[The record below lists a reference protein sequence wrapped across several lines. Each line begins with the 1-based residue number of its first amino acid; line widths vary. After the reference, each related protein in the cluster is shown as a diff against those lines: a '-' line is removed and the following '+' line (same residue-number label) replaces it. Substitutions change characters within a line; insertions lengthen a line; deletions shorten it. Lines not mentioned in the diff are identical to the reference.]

1 MRPLDLL
8 QTSFDWM
15 PLADAVA
22 KATVLLGSAA
32 LLTLALRRRSAA
44 LRHLVWTCAMLAA
57 LALPFLSIAL
67 PRWQVPVLMLAA
79 PAPASAPSLDMP
91 SDEASRRMSVTLE
104 SRLGSAA
111 EQATPAAA
119 APGGRRSA
127 FARFSWSALGMGLW
141 ALGAVLILARLGV
154 GIAAVQW
161 MSRRTE
167 VVTDAPWLRLAR
179 EIAAQLGLVRVTFRR
194 SQDSAMPMAWGVFRP
209 SVLMPA
215 DADSWPQDRLRI
227 VLLHELAHVRR
238 ADCLT
243 HILVQAACALY
254 WMNPLAWIAARRLRT
269 ERERACDDLVLAC
282 GTPGPD
288 YADQLLEIARAMGSG
303 RFSRTAAAA
312 SLAMAHRSQ
321 LEGRLMSILDPS
333 VPRHGVGRM
342 RAVAAATLA
351 LLTIV
356 PLASL
361 QPWAYAAPAVIPK
374 VVAQP
379 QPQQQPTAPEPQN
392 KTTVRH
398 EVKHQVVNQERVQE
412 IVQGATQA
420 AVQGVTQGTLQGVTQ
435 GALQGV
441 TQGALQGVTQGVTQG
456 VLQGVSQGVLQGMSA
471 AFDRGGAQNPQPNPQ
486 PQPVIQGQR
495 SKADPKVVAALTEA
509 LKDSDKEVR
518 ESAMHALVQM
528 RDPGIF
534 EPLVVALKDASPD
547 VRESAAFGLGQLRDK
562 RAVAP
567 LTAALKDSAANVR
580 EQIVFALGQIRD
592 PVAIDGLAAALRDE
606 SADVREQAAFALGQ
620 LRDERAVQPLMGVLK
635 DSSPDVREQAVF
647 ALGQLRARSAV
658 DGLIVAMKDS
668 DADVRAQAAFA
679 LGQTRDPRA
688 IDALTAALKDSSVE
702 VRQQAAFALG
712 QLAR

>member
-1 MRPLDLL
+1 MTMAILEILQSSFNWLPVIDL
-8 QTSFDWM
+8 
-15 PLADAVA
+15 VV
-22 KATVLLGSAA
+22 KATLLLACAA
-32 LLTLALRRRSAA
+32 LLTTALRRSSAA
-44 LRHLVWTCAMLAA
+44 TRHLIWTAALMAA
-57 LALPFLSIAL
+57 LALPVLSLTL
-67 PRWQVPVLMLAA
+67 PRWNVPVLTV
-79 PAPASAPSLDMP
+79 SAPDRF
-91 SDEASRRMSVTLE
+91 A
-104 SRLGSAA
+104 
-111 EQATPAAA
+111 ATPAASMDVASSRMAATIQPRLGSSRPMA
-119 APGGRRSA
+119 APSSTPSTILS
-127 FARFSWSALGMGLW
+127 RFSLPQLSWPALIACIW
-141 ALGAVLILARLGV
+141 AAGALMILARLAIGIGV
-154 GIAAVQW
+154 VHW

-167 VVTDAPWLRLAR
+167 IVTDAPWLALAR
-179 EIAAQLGLVRVTFRR
+179 EIAAQLGLTRVTFRR
-194 SQDSAMPMAWGVFRP
+194 SHQPAMPMAWGVFRP

-215 DADSWPQDRLRI
+215 DADAWPHERLRI

-243 HILVQAACALY
+243 HILAQTACALY

-333 VPRHGVGRM
+333 IPRHSVNR
-342 RAVAAATLA
+342 VWAAAASTLA

-361 QPWAYAAPAVIPK
+361 QPWVYAAPAMIP
-374 VVAQP
+374 AET
-379 QPQQQPTAPEPQN
+379 PQQTAVVQKAETKVSVQQKVN
-392 KTTVRH
+392 V
-398 EVKHQVVNQERVQE
+398 ENAVVNQEIVHGA
-412 IVQGATQA
+412 VQGAMQGISQGA
-420 AVQGVTQGTLQGVTQ
+420 IQGIAQGAVQGITQGI
-435 GALQGV
+435 
-441 TQGALQGVTQGVTQG
+441 TQGVTQG
-456 VLQGVSQGVLQGMSA
+456 ITQGVSQGVLQGV
-471 AFDRGGAQNPQPNPQ
+471 AQR
-486 PQPVIQGQR
+486 VIQSVPAALSGALDNALNVDQS

-534 EPLVVALKDASPD
+534 DPLVLALKDVSPD

-580 EQIVFALGQIRD
+580 EQVVFALGQLRD
-592 PVAIDGLAAALRDE
+592 PAAVDGLAAALKDE
-606 SADVREQAAFALGQ
+606 NADVREQAAFALGQ
-620 LRDERAVQPLMGVLK
+620 LRDERAIQPLISVIK
-635 DSSPDVREQAVF
+635 DPSDSVREQAVF
-647 ALGQLRARSAV
+647 ALGQLRARAAV
-658 DGLIVAMKDS
+658 DPLIIATKD
-668 DADVRAQAAFA
+668 ANAEVRAQAVFA

-712 QLAR
+712 QISR